1 MGCWDSPVPL
11 CSLSLQLHAI
21 WILQQHT
28 AETAFSKV
36 TGDRSTSLMAFPW
49 SSLPASRRDQ
59 TLMIAFHVLV
69 LPCLSS
75 MLPLAPSLVTGLLLP
90 LLGGSALKIKT
101 FAAGKKVG
109 PSGRGTGPILSYS
122 WTWGH
127 QWSYPYCF
135 EFPFGFYSLPFQGSE
150 PPQLAEIYPVSV

>member
-75 MLPLAPSLVTGLLLP
+75 MLPLAPSLVTRAPFTSAGRIGIENKDLCSRQEGGAQRERYRTYSFLLLDMGTSMELS
-90 LLGGSALKIKT
+90 LLL
-101 FAAGKKVG
+101 
-109 PSGRGTGPILSYS
+109 
-122 WTWGH
+122 
-127 QWSYPYCF
+127 
-135 EFPFGFYSLPFQGSE
+135 
-150 PPQLAEIYPVSV
+150 